1 MRGCNQTPKLY
12 REDDLKMNKSNG
24 GLKGHE
30 GLGCLGR
37 AGRVPCY
44 KLGESLEVNETKLTQ
59 CVAGVEV

>member
-1 MRGCNQTPKLY
+1 
-12 REDDLKMNKSNG
+12 MNKSNG